1 MEYCLA
7 NVFGSIRVTHSLYLL
22 TTFDVQLKI
31 FKENETTRLKTSY
44 VYAVVCS
51 EIENRFFFSAQPPCI
66 VWKSVFFFGNLCLY
80 GSLYYK
86 RAKFLYVA
94 VGWICIYIRMTACSI
109 IINIRYR

>member
-66 VWKSVFFFGNLCLY
+66 VWKSVFFFWEPVSVWLAVLQARQVFICGSRLNL
-80 GSLYYK
+80 
-86 RAKFLYVA
+86 
-94 VGWICIYIRMTACSI
+94 YIHSHDRM
-109 IINIRYR
+109 